1 MASEQTHEKE
11 QLHELVERL
20 APGQVH
26 AVRDLLQVMLDPVSR
41 AIANAPVDD
50 EPLTA
55 EDAHALEEAASG
67 SSGTSRSRMSRSWPS
82 SASRSK
88 KSRTTGNRREADR

>member
-26 AVRDLLQVMLDPVSR
+26 AVRDLLQVMLDPSR
-41 AIANAPVDD
+41 APS
-50 EPLTA
+50 PTRLWM
-55 EDAHALEEAASG
+55 
-67 SSGTSRSRMSRSWPS
+67 TSRSRRKMRTLLRRPA
-82 SASRSK
+82 SAQAER
-88 KSRTTGNRREADR
+88 ADPA